1 MNDPLFDPW
10 KLGTLSLK
18 NRILMPA
25 MHLNMADDYQVSDKL
40 CAFYAARAKGGA
52 GLIGVGYA
60 SIDLLSA
67 HAGHIGAHDDSFIP
81 GLSRLAT
88 TIHEGGAKAFVQLNH
103 AGRYNHSMLTGGT
116 QPVAPSAVPSR
127 LTGET
132 PRELEEI
139 EIEGL
144 IQAFAAAA
152 LRVTEAG
159 FDAVEVL
166 AGTGYIISSFLSPLT
181 NKRQDRWGG
190 SLENRMRFCL
200 EVIKAIKQASDLP
213 LLVRMN
219 GNDFMPGGIG
229 RETLQQ
235 FACALEQAGANA
247 LSINV
252 GWHEAQMPQIVTKV
266 PRGAFA
272 YLARNIREQVS
283 IPVIAGHR
291 INDPHTARK
300 LISQGWCDA
309 VAMGRALI
317 TDPELPNKAAT
328 GKEHQL
334 IHCVACGQGC
344 FDALFKF
351 QHVECLCNPRAGH
364 EDEAVTAPQ
373 KTRKVL
379 VVGGGAGGMSAALA
393 AAEQGHQVILA
404 EESTRLGGQLDLA
417 GAPPGRE
424 EFRLLARDLA
434 RQIGLAKIETRL
446 GTRVDA
452 SLLQKIRP
460 DLVIL
465 ATGGRPQAPP
475 IPGHDLPH
483 VIQAWDLLQQKVHA
497 GQQVVVIGGGAVGI
511 ESALMLAEEA
521 TLPAETLKF
530 LLVHRAEDPEELYRL
545 ATSGH
550 RQVSIVEMLD
560 KLGRNFGKTTRWT
573 MLQDLERYGINSHT
587 GVKVTAITPEGVQI
601 EGPGDNGEKI
611 SELLPADTVVLA
623 IGTQAENALQNCCQD
638 LRIEFQTIG
647 DARKPAM
654 IFDAVHQGYK
664 AGKEVA

>member
-1 MNDPLFDPW
+1 MNDPLFNPW
-10 KLGTLSLK
+10 KLGSLSLK

-25 MHLNMADDYQVSDKL
+25 MHLNMAEDYQVSDKL
-40 CAFYAARAKGGA
+40 CAFYAARAAGGA

-67 HAGHIGAHDDSFIP
+67 HAGHIGAHDDCYIP
-81 GLSRLAT
+81 GLTRLAE
-88 TIHEGGAKAFVQLNH
+88 TIHRGGAKAFVQLNH
-103 AGRYNHSMLTGGT
+103 AGRYNHSMLTEGV

-132 PRELEEI
+132 PRELAEKEI
-139 EIEGL
+139 EEL
-144 IQAFAAAA
+144 ISAFAAAA
-152 LRVTEAG
+152 QRVTKAG
-159 FDAVEVL
+159 FDAIEIL

-190 SLENRMRFCL
+190 TLENRMRFGL
-200 EVIKAIKQASDLP
+200 EVIRAIKQATDLP
-213 LLVRMN
+213 LLVRIN
-219 GNDFMPGGIG
+219 GNDFMSGGIG

-235 FACALEQAGANA
+235 FALELEKSGVDG

-272 YLARNIREQVS
+272 YLARNIRQQVS

-291 INDPHTARK
+291 INDPQAARK
-300 LISQGWCDA
+300 LIAQNWCDA

-317 TDPELPNKAAT
+317 ADPELPNKAAA
-328 GKEHQL
+328 GKEQQL
-334 IHCVACGQGC
+334 VHCVACGQGC

-364 EDEAVTAPQ
+364 EDEVLETTQ
-373 KTRKVL
+373 ESKKVL
-379 VVGGGAGGMSAALA
+379 VVGGGAAGMSAALA
-393 AAEQGHQVILA
+393 AANAGHRVTLC
-404 EESTRLGGQLDLA
+404 EKSTRLGGQLDLA
-417 GAPPGRE
+417 GAPPGRQ
-424 EFRLLARDLA
+424 EFRILARDLA
-434 RQIGLAKIETRL
+434 NQLGAAGIETRL
-446 GTRVDA
+446 GTTVDA
-452 SLLQKIRP
+452 ALLQNMQP
-460 DLVIL
+460 DQVIL
-465 ATGGRPQAPP
+465 ATGGRPQTPP
-475 IPGHDLPH
+475 IPGSDLPH
-483 VIQAWDLLQQKVHA
+483 VIQAWDLLQQKAHA

-545 ATSGH
+545 ATSGS
-550 RQVSIVEMLD
+550 RQVAIVEMLG

-573 MLQDLERYGINSHT
+573 MLQDLERYGIASRT
-587 GVKVTAITPEGVQI
+587 GVKVTRITPEGVMLETEQ
-601 EGPGDNGEKI
+601 EAGEKVK
-611 SELLPADTVVLA
+611 ELLPADTVVLA
-623 IGTQAENALQNCCQD
+623 IGTRAENPLQNCCEE
-638 LRIEFQTIG
+638 LGIEFRTIG

-654 IFDAVHQGYK
+654 VFDAVHQGHK

>member
-1 MNDPLFDPW
+1 MNDPLFNPW
-10 KLGTLSLK
+10 ELGKLSLK

-52 GLIGVGYA
+52 GLIGVGYT

-67 HAGHIGAHDDSFIP
+67 HAGHIGAHADKFIP
-81 GLSRLAT
+81 GLTRLAK
-88 TIHEGGAKAFVQLNH
+88 TIHVGGAKAFVQLNH
-103 AGRYNHSMLTGGT
+103 AGRYNHSMLTGGE

-132 PRELEEI
+132 PRELSECEI
-139 EIEGL
+139 EEL
-144 IQAFAAAA
+144 ITAFAAAA
-152 LRVTEAG
+152 RRVATAG

-190 SLENRMRFCL
+190 SLENRMRFGL
-200 EVIKAIKQASDLP
+200 EVIRAIKQATDLP
-213 LLVRMN
+213 LLVRIN

-229 RETLQQ
+229 REILQL
-235 FACALEQAGANA
+235 FAGELEKAGADA

-252 GWHEAQMPQIVTKV
+252 GWHEAQVPQIVTKV

-272 YLARNIREQVS
+272 YLARNIRQQVS

-291 INDPHTARK
+291 INDPQIARK
-300 LISQGWCDA
+300 LIGQGWCDA

-317 TDPELPNKAAT
+317 ADPELPNKAAT
-328 GKEHQL
+328 GKERQL
-334 IHCVACGQGC
+334 VHCVACAQGC

-351 QHVECLCNPRAGH
+351 QQVECLCNPRAGH
-364 EDEAVTAPQ
+364 EDEAVPAPAGPQ
-373 KTRKVL
+373 HIL
-379 VVGGGAGGMSAALA
+379 VVGGGAGGMSAALSA
-393 AAEQGHQVILA
+393 AQQGHRVTLC
-404 EESTRLGGQLDLA
+404 EKSTRLGGQLDLA

-424 EFRLLARDLA
+424 EFRILARDLA
-434 RQIGLAKIETRL
+434 SQLGAAGIETLL
-446 GTRVDA
+446 GTTVDA
-452 SLLQKIRP
+452 ALLQKIQP
-460 DLVIL
+460 DRVIL
-465 ATGGRPQAPP
+465 ATGGQPQTPP
-475 IPGHDLPH
+475 IPGNELPH
-483 VIQAWDLLQQKVHA
+483 VVQAWDLLQKKVNV
-497 GQQVVVIGGGAVGI
+497 GQRVVVIGGGAVGI

-545 ATSGH
+545 ATRGN
-550 RQVSIVEMLD
+550 REICIVEMLD

-573 MLQDLERYGINSHT
+573 MLQDLDRYGVSSRT
-587 GVKVTAITPEGVQI
+587 KVKVTAITPEGLLL
-601 EGPGDNGEKI
+601 ETDGKK
-611 SELLPADTVVLA
+611 ELLTADTVVLA
-623 IGTQAENALQNCCQD
+623 VGTRAENQLQALCED
-638 LRIEFQTIG
+638 MHIPSTSIG

-654 IFDAVHQGYK
+654 VFDAVHQGHK
-664 AGKEVA
+664 AGMEIT